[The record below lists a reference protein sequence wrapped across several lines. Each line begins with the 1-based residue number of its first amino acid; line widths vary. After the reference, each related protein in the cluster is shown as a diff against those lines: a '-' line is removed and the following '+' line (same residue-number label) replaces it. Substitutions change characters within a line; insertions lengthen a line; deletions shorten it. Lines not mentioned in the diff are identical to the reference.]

1 MTLHKTVLLT
11 ALLLMAGCTPDTP
24 ASVSDAWVR
33 LPATGST
40 NSAAYMTINN
50 HASTDLVLTE
60 VRSSKFGRIEIH
72 RTQMV
77 AGVMQM
83 RTIPELSIPPSG
95 QLELQPGGSHL
106 MLMESTS
113 PITEGERIPLTLLS
127 NGEPVLELNLS
138 VSRQAP

>member
-1 MTLHKTVLLT
+1 MTLYRTVLLT
-11 ALLLMAGCTPDTP
+11 VVLLVAACTPDTP

-33 LPATGST
+33 LPAPGSV

-50 HASTDLVLTE
+50 HASTDLALTE
-60 VRSSKFGRIEIH
+60 VRSPKFGRIEIH

-83 RTIPELSIPPSG
+83 RMTSELTIPPGG
-95 QLELQPGGSHL
+95 QLELRPGGLHL
-106 MLMESTS
+106 MLMEPVS
-113 PITEGERIPLTLLS
+113 PVAEGERIPMTLFS
-127 NGEPVLELNLS
+127 EGDPVLELNLT

>member
-33 LPATGST
+33 LPAPGSS

-60 VRSSKFGRIEIH
+60 VRSSKFERIEIH

-83 RTIPELSIPPSG
+83 RMIPELSIPPSG
-95 QLELQPGGSHL
+95 QLELQPGGLHL
-106 MLMESTS
+106 MLMEPTS

-127 NGEPVLELNLS
+127 NGEPVLELNLT